1 MHRFDLS
8 AKKSRDFNK
17 KFTRAYLQYIAEFEG
32 KNKGNINS
40 KDKLS
45 NAFVTLLIDI
55 TNKDTPY
62 SSGSD
67 SETFFTLI
75 KGF

>member
-1 MHRFDLS
+1 
-8 AKKSRDFNK
+8 
-17 KFTRAYLQYIAEFEG
+17 LQYIAEFEG

-45 NAFVTLLIDI
+45 NAFITLLINI